1 LGNVPPPVYT
11 AWMKDIDIDGKIAS
25 LAEYQH
31 ALVTGSQAIELGL
44 TKEQRKLRV
53 ARGRLIPCD
62 HDVFRI
68 GGAPVTWYQ
77 RVLASCLAADGV
89 ASHRTAAMLLGLGL
103 WPADVVELTI
113 APNRRYRS
121 DVAKVHRSIDD
132 PHLDAHTVEGIP
144 VTSVRRT
151 LLDLGAVVP
160 QDRLEKCVERALF
173 RGMTSAGAL
182 WAYIDEVGR
191 QGRRGVQ
198 PLRAVLELR
207 GRVPAAE
214 SDLETE
220 MLQLLRRAGLPEPVR
235 QHEVVVASRRF
246 RIDLAYPDLKIAIEI
261 DGDEPHFGASKT
273 DADTTRDGLLQLDHW
288 LTQHFTR
295 RHIRHDEHASAQ
307 RVRLAI
313 KARSL
318 GAAGSHTPLRAKKT
332 S

>member
-1 LGNVPPPVYT
+1 
-11 AWMKDIDIDGKIAS
+11 MKDTEVDAKIAA
-25 LAEYQH
+25 LAELQH
-31 ALVTGSQAIELGL
+31 GLATFGQTLGLGL
-44 TKEQRKLRV
+44 TKRQRQHRIES
-53 ARGRLIPCD
+53 GRLIVCD
-62 HDVFRI
+62 TTVLRT

-103 WPADVVELTI
+103 WPGDVVELTV

-132 PHLDAHTVEGIP
+132 PHVDARTIEGIP

-160 QDRLEKCVERALF
+160 QDRLEKCVERAFF

-207 GRVPAAE
+207 GRVPATE

-273 DADTTRDGLLQLDHW
+273 DADNTRDGLLQLDDW

-295 RHIRHDEHASAQ
+295 RHIRHEEHASAQ

-318 GAAGSHTPLRAKKT
+318 GAWAPQRARGAKKT
-332 S
+332 G